1 MAPRKKTTKPSKA
14 RGAARKTGKPTKKET
29 SALTAPCL
37 YLGCFFLDTYGEH
50 DHTGTFQMVIEASS
64 PEQAVERF
72 RTRLRAINRIGSVL
86 ASPNTIYLE
95 GFLPLTGSIKEG
107 ILVNYESRPTPDPP
121 DYQLTN
127 MMPEQGIEGPRSY
140 QLTYDDKEGIQ
151 PFIDFGGAAHL
162 RAVEAAKRA
171 LQKSSWPASPPK
183 PRLSTEER
191 EKARL
196 HATARRGQ
204 AAEAEAKKKE
214 RQAAAAAKAR
224 RDLALKETLSE
235 LRAEAQKGK

>member
-1 MAPRKKTTKPSKA
+1 MAARKKAKKPSKA
-14 RGAARKTGKPTKKET
+14 RGAARRTGKPTKKET

-95 GFLPLTGSIKEG
+95 GFLPLTGSINEG

-140 QLTYDDKEGIQ
+140 KLTYDDKEGIQ

-162 RAVEAAKRA
+162 RTVEAAKKA
-171 LQKSSWPASPPK
+171 VQNSSWPASPPK

-196 HATARRGQ
+196 EAAAQRGQ
-204 AAEAEAKKKE
+204 KAAEAEARKKE
-214 RQAAAAAKAR
+214 RQAAAAAKER
-224 RDLALKETLSE
+224 RDRALKATLAE
-235 LRAEAQKGK
+235 LRK